1 MIYWFSGTGNS
12 RYVAERIAGLVGEP
26 TQSIDD
32 TKEIEG
38 NEALVGL
45 VFPVYG
51 WMPPAIVRRFAQAN
65 AAKLNAAPYSFA
77 VMTCGDDAGKALDV
91 LRATGVKPQS
101 AFTVIMPNTYVSLPG
116 FDIDSDAVRKHKL
129 QNCAG
134 RIDHISAQIAARA
147 KVVDIH
153 EGMLPRT
160 KTYLLGRIIS
170 GYLTASRKF
179 RAGDACNS
187 CGTCARAC
195 PVGNIPAVK
204 PRPVWGDN
212 CTGCLACYHVCP
224 RHAIAFGSFTGG
236 KGQYTLKRHTNEI
249 PAPQTKHA

>member
-12 RYVAERIAGLVGEP
+12 RYVAERIAELTGEH
-26 TQSIDD
+26 TQSIAD
-32 TKEIEG
+32 TG
-38 NEALVGL
+38 EAGETGGVAGL

-65 AAKLNAAPYSFA
+65 AARLNAAAYSFA

-91 LRATGVKPQS
+91 LKATGFTPQS

-116 FDIDSDAVRKHKL
+116 FDVDGDAVRKRKL
-129 QNCAG
+129 QSCAG
-134 RIDHISAQIAARA
+134 RIGEISALTAARA
-147 KVVDIH
+147 KTTDVH
-153 EGMLPRT
+153 EGLLPRT
-160 KTYLLGRIIS
+160 KTYLLGRIIA

-187 CGTCARAC
+187 CGTCAKAC

-204 PRPVWGDN
+204 PRPVWGGN

-224 RHAIAFGSFTGG
+224 RHAIAFGTFTKG
-236 KGQYTLKRHTNEI
+236 KGQYTLRRHIGEVPTL
-249 PAPQTKHA
+249 